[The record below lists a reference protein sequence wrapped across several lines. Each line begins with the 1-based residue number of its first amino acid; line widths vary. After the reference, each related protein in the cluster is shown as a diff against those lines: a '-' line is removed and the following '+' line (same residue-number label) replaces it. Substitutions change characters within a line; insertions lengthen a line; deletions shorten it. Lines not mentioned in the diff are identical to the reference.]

1 MWSIQRTAAVMVVAL
16 TAPAG
21 LSSAGAAEPTLKLA
35 TEQFMIDSAD
45 PRIRLNV
52 RNKRPEDLLQFTSEK
67 TLLFVHGAT
76 QPAEATFDLPL
87 EGLSWMDYIAQHGW
101 DVYLV
106 DVRGYGRSTR
116 PPEMDQPAASNPP
129 IVTTDVAVK
138 DVGSAI
144 DFILRRRGISRLSLM
159 GWSWG
164 TVIMGTYTADHNDK
178 VERLILHAPVWL
190 RTSPPSQAASPPLG
204 AYVSA
209 PMATARDRLQAGAPD
224 DRKND
229 LMPISWFE
237 TWSAAALATD
247 PVGSKQDPPLLRSP
261 AGVFHDNRNYWDA
274 GKPYYDPERINVPT
288 LVVVAE
294 WDRVTPSQ
302 GAQAVFHKLPSGP
315 HKRLVEI
322 GEGTHFVMVEK
333 NRMQLFREVQLFLD
347 RARQPN

>member
-45 PRIRLNV
+45 PGIRLYV

-76 QPAEATFDLPL
+76 QPAETTFDLQL

-101 DVYLV
+101 DVYLL

-116 PPEMDQPAASNPP
+116 PPEMDQPAPDNPP

-138 DVGSAI
+138 DIGSAI
-144 DFILRRRGISRLSLM
+144 DFILRRRGISKINLM

-164 TVIMGTYTADHNDK
+164 TVTMGAYTADRNDK
-178 VERLILHAPVWL
+178 VERLVLYAPVWL
-190 RTSPPSQAASPPLG
+190 TASPPPQTGRPPLG

-209 PMATARDRLQAGAPD
+209 PMATARDRLQLGAPD

-229 LMPISWFE
+229 LMPVSWFE
-237 TWSAAALATD
+237 TWSAATLATD
-247 PVGSKQDPPLLRSP
+247 PVGSKQDPPVLRSP
-261 AGVFHDNRNYWDA
+261 AGVFHDIRTYWDA
-274 GKPYYDPERINVPT
+274 GKPYYDPERIKVPT

-302 GAQAVFHKLPSGP
+302 GAHAVFHKLPSGP
-315 HKRLVEI
+315 HKRFVEI